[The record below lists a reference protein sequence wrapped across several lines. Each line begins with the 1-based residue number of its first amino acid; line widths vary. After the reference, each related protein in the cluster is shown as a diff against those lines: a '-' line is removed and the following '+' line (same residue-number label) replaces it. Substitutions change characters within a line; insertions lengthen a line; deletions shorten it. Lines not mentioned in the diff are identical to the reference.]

1 LGRRKRRQELITKT
15 AGEEKMGRE
24 RKPTSTTT
32 TTTATT
38 HERLPT
44 FVNTT
49 QLFRVGFSSFSLI
62 LLLLGLQSVLP

>member
-24 RKPTSTTT
+24 RKPTSTT